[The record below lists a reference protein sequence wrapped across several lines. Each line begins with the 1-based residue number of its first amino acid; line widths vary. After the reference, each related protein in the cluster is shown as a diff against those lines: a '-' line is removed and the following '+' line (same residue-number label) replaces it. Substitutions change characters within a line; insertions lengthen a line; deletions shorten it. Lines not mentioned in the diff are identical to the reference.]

1 MREDGSAGFKE
12 SSLANAPRV
21 AVAVACHSPN
31 GDRQARESGMNE
43 RVQFIKWNSKPQTR
57 MRPAATTIGLLGG
70 ISASCASPSLAFQAP
85 RRIRPTRTDQD
96 SRKDRPGVPTTW
108 RRRCRPFSTTTN
120 EAPVRGISSALSAFD
135 ASFLLGAE
143 NLSPNDLVINADSF
157 DDLAAL
163 DPESTNAAFQSLA
176 TQLGYAVGAGSVMLY
191 TPIAIRLLR
200 QKSAEGLTL
209 ATWIC
214 KLASFTCTDVYN
226 IRNGFPVAA
235 FSETLVITFESA
247 AVLALCAMYQ
257 NRVNG
262 LTYAMIGAY
271 LAAAA
276 WALLSPVDS
285 PLGISTDVISALQ
298 VTAIGLNTA
307 ALLPQLRQNFERKS
321 SGDYSPVTASVAA
334 VCCMVRLFTTTQLAG
349 GDELLMTY
357 YGVTLLM
364 NLSVLSQTLYYGTQ
378 REGKSLSSLFLAD
391 VMSEDGGDGARSSQK
406 STRMMAKEWTR

>member
-1 MREDGSAGFKE
+1 M
-12 SSLANAPRV
+12 
-21 AVAVACHSPN
+21 
-31 GDRQARESGMNE
+31 
-43 RVQFIKWNSKPQTR
+43 TR
-57 MRPAATTIGLLGG
+57 MKASTTAIGLLGG
-70 ISASCASPSLAFQAP
+70 ISASCASPGLAFQAAP
-85 RRIRPTRTDQD
+85 PRIRPTRTVQD
-96 SRKDRPGVPTTW
+96 LREGVQGFSTSRK
-108 RRRCRPFSTTTN
+108 RRLRPFSTTTN
-120 EAPVRGISSALSAFD
+120 GINSALSAFD

-143 NLSPNDLVINADSF
+143 DLLSPNDLVLNADGILPEPTSF

-163 DPESTNAAFQSLA
+163 DPESTTAAFQSLA
-176 TQLGYAVGAGSVMLY
+176 TRLGYAVGAGSVMLY
-191 TPIAIRLLR
+191 TPIAVRLLR
-200 QKSAEGLTL
+200 QKSAEGLTI
-209 ATWIC
+209 ATWVC

-262 LTYAMIGAY
+262 LTCTMAGAY

-391 VMSEDGGDGARSSQK
+391 ILSEDGGDGSKSSHK
-406 STRMMAKEWTR
+406 STRNDGKGVDKVEEAFRIT